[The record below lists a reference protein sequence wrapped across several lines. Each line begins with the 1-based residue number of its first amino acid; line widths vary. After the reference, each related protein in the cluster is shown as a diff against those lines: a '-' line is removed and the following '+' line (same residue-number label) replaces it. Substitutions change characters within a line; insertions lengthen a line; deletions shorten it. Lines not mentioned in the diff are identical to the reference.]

1 MSICNNCNLKEICKT
16 YDYIININHA
26 NISINNCNFYT
37 NTVINNSTNNI
48 NNTNIKDIPNKLI
61 IGETKPRKDLRA
73 IEKKINHVKE
83 KEKPKLITCP
93 SCNGTTYDDD
103 LKICV
108 QCGKTV
114 CSNCGTVDNGN
125 IYCEECWNN
134 K

>member
-26 NISINNCNFYT
+26 NIKDTPNN
-37 NTVINNSTNNI
+37 
-48 NNTNIKDIPNKLI
+48 LI